1 MKKEDI
7 REYLLSRDLRAM
19 DLVRRSEGLIGLNQA
34 SGLVNKLRKG
44 IGLSNTSLTM
54 MFLLAKYNEI
64 LLEDAK
70 IKLKGLGVDDGDDRI
85 GIEDVSVYVPGIDE
99 DSRFDDIYDKI
110 SLLRKD
116 LDEFKVSLVSY
127 LEQK

>member
-54 MFLLAKYNEI
+54 MFIICKYNEV

-70 IKLKGLGVDDGDDRI
+70 VKLKELKVDGDDNI
-85 GIEDVSVYVPGIDE
+85 GMEDVSVYVPGIDE
-99 DSRFDDIYDKI
+99 DSRFDDIYGKI

>member
-1 MKKEDI
+1 MKKEEI

-44 IGLSNTSLTM
+44 VSLSNTSLTM

-70 IKLKGLGVDDGDDRI
+70 VNLKELGVDGGDNVGKD
-85 GIEDVSVYVPGIDE
+85 DVSVYVPGIDK

>member
-1 MKKEDI
+1 MKKEEI
-7 REYLLSRDLRAM
+7 RDYLLSRDLRAM

-54 MFLLAKYNEI
+54 MYVICKYNDI

-70 IKLKGLGVDDGDDRI
+70 IKLKELGVDGGDDRI

-110 SLLRKD
+110 GLLRKD
-116 LDEFKVSLVSY
+116 LDEFKVSLVSW